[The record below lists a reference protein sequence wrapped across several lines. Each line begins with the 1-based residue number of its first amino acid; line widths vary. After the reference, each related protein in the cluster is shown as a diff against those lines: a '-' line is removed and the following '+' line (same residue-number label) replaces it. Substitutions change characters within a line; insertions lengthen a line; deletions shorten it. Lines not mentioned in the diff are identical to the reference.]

1 VPNDELCVLVP
12 SYIGSTQIERVAREA
27 GPGVQLEIVPIL
39 LGALFKQYDSG
50 NAGCCGLKASL

>member
-1 VPNDELCVLVP
+1 MS

-39 LGALFKQYDSG
+39 LGALFKQYDG
-50 NAGCCGLKASL
+50 V